1 MELLVTVVTEV
12 VDVLEED
19 DCEEPEE
26 VEWEE
31 DDELL
36 VWLELEL
43 VELVVVVLPPWAKRK

>member
-26 VEWEE
+26 VEWE

-43 VELVVVVLPPWAKRK
+43 VELVVVVPPPWVRRK